1 MTCLRFNQ
9 TITKPCRSTP
19 GVKQLWIAN
28 YEDII
33 SVTES
38 AGKVTSVSGVTASGE
53 TTGKYWYN
61 IKVGRET
68 SNFTDELLASVS
80 NGAYI
85 FKPSLIFKLAGLEV
99 EIRTIFKSLS
109 QATLMAVIE
118 TTDGKQYL
126 LGKSNGL
133 DVATATANT
142 GVANQDMKGVEVTI
156 TGLEPEPFIEIDTTQ
171 YVIATYTV

>member
-9 TITKPCRSTP
+9 TITKSCRSTP

-28 YEDII
+28 YEDIGTI
-33 SVTES
+33 TES
-38 AGKVTSVSGVTASGE
+38 NGKVTDI
-53 TTGKYWYN
+53 TTGATYTSGTTVWYN
-61 IKVGRET
+61 VKVNKET
-68 SNFTDELLASVS
+68 SSFTDELLATVA

-85 FKPSLIFKLAGLEV
+85 YKPTVTFKLASLDT

-109 QATLMAVIE
+109 QATLMVVVE
-118 TTDGKQYL
+118 TTDDKQYL

-142 GVANQDMKGVEVTI
+142 GVANQDMKGLEVSV
-156 TGLEPEPFIEIDTTQ
+156 TGLEPEPYIEIDTTQ
-171 YVIATYTV
+171 YIIENHDF